1 MLLDKNQRK
10 RLSRQEWAD
19 IIKQDSN
26 SSQAWQRIR
35 DKANTVI
42 NDLILLSTKLPE
54 EKQREIFH
62 DKNIHK
68 LMRSVVSRPD
78 KIDIEQFNARR
89 TSLAATLVWLG
100 TLVCIS
106 QYRFL
111 MQDTPDLGKA
121 AISALDQSVA
131 ICRDIAYRTELM
143 ERDMEAE
150 KQEMVYLFEW
160 NKISTTKYTR
170 RFAEFIRKEVK
181 YGLIDLGPIEL
192 SKRKN
197 IRGTFKETPFESEPS
212 WSFII
217 ELNDAKT
224 TASFRVFD
232 EDGNERA
239 RKILMVRKEYDDIV
253 VYAKKKN

>member
-1 MLLDKNQRK
+1 MLLDKKQRK
-10 RLSRQEWAD
+10 RFLTQNWVDIMKQE
-19 IIKQDSN
+19 SN
-26 SSQAWQRIR
+26 SSQAWHRIR
-35 DKANTVI
+35 DRANTVI
-42 NDLILLSTKLPE
+42 NDLILLSSKLPE

-62 DKNIHK
+62 DKNIDR
-68 LMRSVVSRPD
+68 LMRSLISKHDEQPD
-78 KIDIEQFNARR
+78 ARR

-111 MQDTPDLGKA
+111 MKDTPDLGKA
-121 AISALDQSVA
+121 AISTLNQSVA

-170 RFAEFIRKEVK
+170 RFADFIRKEVK

-192 SKRKN
+192 SKDRKN

-224 TASFRVFD
+224 TASFRAFD

-239 RKILMVRKEYDDIV
+239 RKILMVRKGYDDIV